1 MEKHYFVPVVN
12 RVYTNRNDKQYRCT
26 GFVEGSC
33 PWETVAYFTRLSD
46 GWSLAA
52 HGPKSMKTGRLNG
65 TILPAGIGRSK
76 KEGNVVNQ
84 EIIPAYSAYQKVID
98 LTLYHAFAEL
108 IVQMAQD
115 DEVRILYRQQEVRQ
129 IWQRDQNVSGYF
141 ETYSLRY
148 PGEVL
153 ERFEEKLGTDMRIL
167 RALALALG
175 YTRQCQADTMFVGNQ
190 RNDFIQ
196 KLRRTAGTDVYL
208 QGALYLLETDAP
220 QRRARLD
227 ALAAREYA
235 RTEEALFVLSL
246 FDDPEAGYQAMRPQL
261 TRLFGPDRTLSLEWD
276 FGVLEWFIR
285 FYAEEA
291 KRYRGKTDLVVRTLL
306 KLPYMNMKPDSR
318 EFSILLTAGYSMEE
332 ITLANSL
339 AVWADRIPGRLLSK
353 GITAEKIAAACVRML
368 LNCPDGQPEEIY
380 AYIGWLFL
388 VYQKF
393 EVKYEGYQDL
403 WAAIQMGLAPTAPR
417 TILWM
422 NKTVKRQFSYRFDV
436 FNPRYDILASG
447 LSKGEYAELF
457 TEQMLRSRAA
467 IPLRRWLTRYQAL
480 TGVEYI
486 EYFNKRHWLTL
497 RSFVLLVER
506 KEINLWQFFEQHKG
520 DGARAHPLE
529 LLEEY
534 ALKIS
539 SWRCFRFAQK
549 LFSQY
554 TFSQLQEIFGDNFYF
569 HQKFV
574 KKESYYN
581 KKVQSFSMV
590 RPFLTAEQHRQL
602 YDWIDASLFQTE
614 PEYYDSFVLCALKAP
629 VIQRIY
635 DKPLLASVLRQLLT
649 HDACGGYEVN
659 QLKERF
665 YSKEEMEA
673 DRKATAE
680 QEEQEKERQWQQ
692 QVMKC
697 QEKLASCYNG
707 SAESLIQFMHGY
719 HFGEIRKAALGMV
732 YEKLLEWP
740 AGCAQTL
747 EAAEMWKFF
756 ELCGS
761 LVMYEPRPRGE
772 ILTMV
777 QTIVGGESA

>member
-1 MEKHYFVPVVN
+1 
-12 RVYTNRNDKQYRCT
+12 
-26 GFVEGSC
+26 
-33 PWETVAYFTRLSD
+33 
-46 GWSLAA
+46 
-52 HGPKSMKTGRLNG
+52 
-65 TILPAGIGRSK
+65 
-76 KEGNVVNQ
+76 
-84 EIIPAYSAYQKVID
+84 
-98 LTLYHAFAEL
+98 
-108 IVQMAQD
+108 
-115 DEVRILYRQQEVRQ
+115 
-129 IWQRDQNVSGYF
+129 
-141 ETYSLRY
+141 
-148 PGEVL
+148 
-153 ERFEEKLGTDMRIL
+153 
-167 RALALALG
+167 
-175 YTRQCQADTMFVGNQ
+175 
-190 RNDFIQ
+190 
-196 KLRRTAGTDVYL
+196 
-208 QGALYLLETDAP
+208 
-220 QRRARLD
+220 
-227 ALAAREYA
+227 
-235 RTEEALFVLSL
+235 
-246 FDDPEAGYQAMRPQL
+246 
-261 TRLFGPDRTLSLEWD
+261 
-276 FGVLEWFIR
+276 
-285 FYAEEA
+285 
-291 KRYRGKTDLVVRTLL
+291 
-306 KLPYMNMKPDSR
+306 
-318 EFSILLTAGYSMEE
+318 
-332 ITLANSL
+332 
-339 AVWADRIPGRLLSK
+339 
-353 GITAEKIAAACVRML
+353 
-368 LNCPDGQPEEIY
+368 
-380 AYIGWLFL
+380 
-388 VYQKF
+388 
-393 EVKYEGYQDL
+393 
-403 WAAIQMGLAPTAPR
+403 
-417 TILWM
+417 
-422 NKTVKRQFSYRFDV
+422 
-436 FNPRYDILASG
+436 
-447 LSKGEYAELF
+447 
-457 TEQMLRSRAA
+457 MLRSRAA

-569 HQKFV
+569 HRKFV

-614 PEYYDSFVLCALKAP
+614 PEYYESFVLCALKAP

-649 HDACGGYEVN
+649 HDACSGYEVN

-761 LVMYEPRPRGE
+761 LVMYEPRPRRE

-777 QTIVGGESA
+777 QTIVGGEAA

>member
-1 MEKHYFVPVVN
+1 M
-12 RVYTNRNDKQYRCT
+12 
-26 GFVEGSC
+26 
-33 PWETVAYFTRLSD
+33 
-46 GWSLAA
+46 
-52 HGPKSMKTGRLNG
+52 
-65 TILPAGIGRSK
+65 
-76 KEGNVVNQ
+76 NQ

-436 FNPRYDILASG
+436 FNPRYDILANE
-447 LSKGEYAELF
+447 LSNEEYAELF

-480 TGVEYI
+480 TGAEYI
-486 EYFNKRHWLTL
+486 EYFNERHWHTL
-497 RSFVLLVER
+497 RSFALLVER
-506 KEINLWQFFEQHKG
+506 KEIDLWQFFEQHKE
-520 DGARAHPLE
+520 DGTRAHPLE
-529 LLEEY
+529 LLQEY

-761 LVMYEPRPRGE
+761 LVMYEPRPRRE

-777 QTIVGGESA
+777 QTIVGGEAA

>member
-1 MEKHYFVPVVN
+1 MHIDRIPVY
-12 RVYTNRNDKQYRCT
+12 RVYQR
-26 GFVEGSC
+26 
-33 PWETVAYFTRLSD
+33 A
-46 GWSLAA
+46 
-52 HGPKSMKTGRLNG
+52 
-65 TILPAGIGRSK
+65 
-76 KEGNVVNQ
+76 
-84 EIIPAYSAYQKVID
+84 ID
-98 LTLYHAFAEL
+98 LELYHAFAEL
-108 IVQMAQD
+108 VVQTSQD
-115 DEVRILYRQQEVRQ
+115 DTARRTYRQTRAMQ
-129 IWQRDQNVSGYF
+129 IWQVETDVSGYF
-141 ETYSLRY
+141 EPYHLRY

-153 ERFEEKLGTDMRIL
+153 ERFEEKLGNDVRVL

-175 YTRQCQADTMFVGNQ
+175 NTCAIQSDNMFVGNQ

-208 QGALYLLETDAP
+208 QGALYLLETDAL
-220 QRRARLD
+220 RRRTRLD
-227 ALAAREYA
+227 ELAAREYA

-246 FDDPEAGYQAMRPQL
+246 FDDPETGYQAMRPQL
-261 TRLFGPDRTLSLEWD
+261 TRLFGPDRTLSLEWN

-291 KRYRGKTDLVVRTLL
+291 KRYRGKNDLVLRTLM

-318 EFSILLTAGYSMEE
+318 EFSVLHTAGYSMEE
-332 ITLANSL
+332 ITMANSL
-339 AVWADRIPGRLLSK
+339 AVWADRIPDRLSSK
-353 GITAEKIAAACVRML
+353 GIVAEKIAVACVRML
-368 LNCPDGQPEEIY
+368 LNGPDGQPEEIY
-380 AYIGWLFL
+380 AYISWLFQ
-388 VYQKF
+388 VYKKF
-393 EVKYEGYQDL
+393 EVRYEGYQDL
-403 WAAIQMGLAPTAPR
+403 WAAIQTGLAPTAPQ

-422 NKTVKRQFSYRFDV
+422 NQTIKRQFPYRFDV
-436 FNPRYDILASG
+436 FDPRYDILANE
-447 LSKGEYAELF
+447 LSNEEYAELF
-457 TEQMLRSRAA
+457 TVQMLCSRAA

-480 TGVEYI
+480 TGAEYI

-761 LVMYEPRPRGE
+761 LVMYEPRPRRE

-777 QTIVGGESA
+777 QTIVGGEAA

>member
-1 MEKHYFVPVVN
+1 MDRK
-12 RVYTNRNDKQYRCT
+12 
-26 GFVEGSC
+26 
-33 PWETVAYFTRLSD
+33 FT
-46 GWSLAA
+46 
-52 HGPKSMKTGRLNG
+52 KMGRLNG
-65 TILPAGIGRSK
+65 TILPAGIGRSE
-76 KEGNVVNQ
+76 KEGNIVTQ
-84 EIIPAYSAYQKVID
+84 EIIPAYSTFQKDID

-108 IVQMAQD
+108 VVQTAQD
-115 DEVRILYRQQEVRQ
+115 GEARILYRQLEARQ
-129 IWQRDQNVSGYF
+129 IWQEDQNVSSYF
-141 ETYSLRY
+141 EAYSLRY

-153 ERFEEKLGTDMRIL
+153 ERFEEKLGTDIRIL

-175 YTRQCQADTMFVGNQ
+175 YTRRCQADTMFVGNQ

-208 QGALYLLETDAP
+208 QGALYLLETDAL
-220 QRRARLD
+220 RRRTRLD
-227 ALAAREYA
+227 ELAAREYA

-246 FDDPEAGYQAMRPQL
+246 FDDPETGYQAMRPQL
-261 TRLFGPDRTLSLEWD
+261 TRLFGPERTISMARD

-291 KRYRGKTDLVVRTLL
+291 KRYRGKNDLVLRTLM

-318 EFSILLTAGYSMEE
+318 EFSVLHTAGYSMEE
-332 ITLANSL
+332 ITMANSL
-339 AVWADRIPGRLLSK
+339 AVWADRIPDRLSSK
-353 GITAEKIAAACVRML
+353 GIVAEKIAVACVRML
-368 LNCPDGQPEEIY
+368 LNGPDGQPEEIY
-380 AYIGWLFL
+380 AYISWLFQ
-388 VYQKF
+388 VYKKF
-393 EVKYEGYQDL
+393 EVRYEGYQDL
-403 WAAIQMGLAPTAPR
+403 WAAIQTGLAPTAPQ

-422 NKTVKRQFSYRFDV
+422 NQTIKRQFPYRFDV
-436 FNPRYDILASG
+436 FDPRYDILANE
-447 LSKGEYAELF
+447 LSNEEYAELF
-457 TEQMLRSRAA
+457 TVQMLRSRAA

-574 KKESYYN
+574 KKESYYH

-649 HDACGGYEVN
+649 QDACGGYEVN

-761 LVMYEPRPRGE
+761 LVMYEPRPRRE

-777 QTIVGGESA
+777 QTIVGGEAA

>member
-1 MEKHYFVPVVN
+1 M
-12 RVYTNRNDKQYRCT
+12 T
-26 GFVEGSC
+26 
-33 PWETVAYFTRLSD
+33 
-46 GWSLAA
+46 
-52 HGPKSMKTGRLNG
+52 
-65 TILPAGIGRSK
+65 
-76 KEGNVVNQ
+76 Q
-84 EIIPAYSAYQKVID
+84 EIIPAYSTFQKDID

-108 IVQMAQD
+108 VVQTAQD
-115 DEVRILYRQQEVRQ
+115 GEARILYRQLEARQ
-129 IWQRDQNVSGYF
+129 IWQEDQNVSSYF
-141 ETYSLRY
+141 EAYSLRY

-153 ERFEEKLGTDMRIL
+153 ERFEEKLGTDIRIL

-175 YTRQCQADTMFVGNQ
+175 YTRRCQADTMFVGNQ

-208 QGALYLLETDAP
+208 QGALYLLETDAL
-220 QRRARLD
+220 RRRTRLD
-227 ALAAREYA
+227 ELAAREYA

-246 FDDPEAGYQAMRPQL
+246 FDDPETGYQAMRPQL
-261 TRLFGPDRTLSLEWD
+261 TRLFEPERTISMARD

-291 KRYRGKTDLVVRTLL
+291 KRYRGKNDLVLRTLM

-318 EFSILLTAGYSMEE
+318 EFSVLHTAGYSMEE
-332 ITLANSL
+332 ITMANSL
-339 AVWADRIPGRLLSK
+339 AVWADRIPDRLSSK
-353 GITAEKIAAACVRML
+353 GIVAEKIAVACVRML
-368 LNCPDGQPEEIY
+368 LNGPDGQPEEIY
-380 AYIGWLFL
+380 AYISWLFQ
-388 VYQKF
+388 VYKKF
-393 EVKYEGYQDL
+393 EVRYEGYQDL
-403 WAAIQMGLAPTAPR
+403 WEAIQTGLAPTAPQ

-422 NKTVKRQFSYRFDV
+422 NQTIKRQFPYRFDV
-436 FNPRYDILASG
+436 FDPRYDILANE
-447 LSKGEYAELF
+447 LSNEEYAELF
-457 TEQMLRSRAA
+457 TVQMLRSRAA

-534 ALKIS
+534 VLKIS

-649 HDACGGYEVN
+649 HDACNGYEVN

-761 LVMYEPRPRGE
+761 LVMYEPRPRRE

-777 QTIVGGESA
+777 QTIVGGEAA

>member
-1 MEKHYFVPVVN
+1 M
-12 RVYTNRNDKQYRCT
+12 T
-26 GFVEGSC
+26 
-33 PWETVAYFTRLSD
+33 
-46 GWSLAA
+46 
-52 HGPKSMKTGRLNG
+52 
-65 TILPAGIGRSK
+65 
-76 KEGNVVNQ
+76 Q
-84 EIIPAYSAYQKVID
+84 EIIPAYSTFQKDID

-108 IVQMAQD
+108 VVQTAQD
-115 DEVRILYRQQEVRQ
+115 GEARILYRQLEARQ
-129 IWQRDQNVSGYF
+129 IWQEDQNVSSYF
-141 ETYSLRY
+141 EAYSLRY

-153 ERFEEKLGTDMRIL
+153 ERFEEKLGTDIRIL

-175 YTRQCQADTMFVGNQ
+175 YTRRCQADTMFVGNQ

-208 QGALYLLETDAP
+208 QGALYLLETDAL
-220 QRRARLD
+220 RRRTRLD
-227 ALAAREYA
+227 ELAAREYA

-246 FDDPEAGYQAMRPQL
+246 FDDPETGYQAMRPQL
-261 TRLFGPDRTLSLEWD
+261 TRLFGPERTISMARD

-291 KRYRGKTDLVVRTLL
+291 KRYRGKNDLVLRTLM

-318 EFSILLTAGYSMEE
+318 EFSVLHTAGYSMEE
-332 ITLANSL
+332 ITMANSL
-339 AVWADRIPGRLLSK
+339 AVWADRIPDRLSSK
-353 GITAEKIAAACVRML
+353 GIVAEKIAVACVRML
-368 LNCPDGQPEEIY
+368 LNGPDGQPEEIY
-380 AYIGWLFL
+380 AYISWLFQ
-388 VYQKF
+388 VYKKF
-393 EVKYEGYQDL
+393 EVRYEGYQDL
-403 WAAIQMGLAPTAPR
+403 WEAIQTGLAPTAPQ

-422 NKTVKRQFSYRFDV
+422 NQTIKRQFPYRFDV
-436 FNPRYDILASG
+436 FDPRYDILANE
-447 LSKGEYAELF
+447 LSNEEYAELF
-457 TEQMLRSRAA
+457 TVQMLRSRAA

-534 ALKIS
+534 VLKIS

-649 HDACGGYEVN
+649 HDACNGYEVN

-777 QTIVGGESA
+777 QTIVGGEAA

>member
-1 MEKHYFVPVVN
+1 M
-12 RVYTNRNDKQYRCT
+12 T
-26 GFVEGSC
+26 
-33 PWETVAYFTRLSD
+33 
-46 GWSLAA
+46 
-52 HGPKSMKTGRLNG
+52 
-65 TILPAGIGRSK
+65 
-76 KEGNVVNQ
+76 Q
-84 EIIPAYSAYQKVID
+84 EIIPAYSTFQKDID
-98 LTLYHAFAEL
+98 LTLYHAFSEL
-108 IVQMAQD
+108 VVQTAQD
-115 DEVRILYRQQEVRQ
+115 GEARILYRQLEARQ
-129 IWQRDQNVSGYF
+129 IWQEDQNVSSYF
-141 ETYSLRY
+141 EAYSLRY

-153 ERFEEKLGTDMRIL
+153 ERFEEKLGTDIRIL

-175 YTRQCQADTMFVGNQ
+175 YTRRCQADTMFVGNQ

-480 TGVEYI
+480 TGAEYI
-486 EYFNKRHWLTL
+486 EYFNERHWHTL
-497 RSFVLLVER
+497 RSFALLVER
-506 KEINLWQFFEQHKG
+506 KEIDLWQFFEQHKE
-520 DGARAHPLE
+520 DGTRAHPLE
-529 LLEEY
+529 LLQEY

-761 LVMYEPRPRGE
+761 LVMYEPRPRRE

-777 QTIVGGESA
+777 QTIVGGEAA

>member
-1 MEKHYFVPVVN
+1 M
-12 RVYTNRNDKQYRCT
+12 T
-26 GFVEGSC
+26 
-33 PWETVAYFTRLSD
+33 
-46 GWSLAA
+46 
-52 HGPKSMKTGRLNG
+52 
-65 TILPAGIGRSK
+65 
-76 KEGNVVNQ
+76 Q
-84 EIIPAYSAYQKVID
+84 EIIPAYSTFQKDID

-108 IVQMAQD
+108 VVQTAQD
-115 DEVRILYRQQEVRQ
+115 GEARILYRQLEARQ
-129 IWQRDQNVSGYF
+129 IWQEDQNVSSYF
-141 ETYSLRY
+141 EAYSLRY

-480 TGVEYI
+480 TGAEYI
-486 EYFNKRHWLTL
+486 EYFNERHWHTL
-497 RSFVLLVER
+497 RSFALLVER
-506 KEINLWQFFEQHKG
+506 KEIDLWQFFEQHKE
-520 DGARAHPLE
+520 DGTRAHPLE
-529 LLEEY
+529 LLQEY

-761 LVMYEPRPRGE
+761 LVMYEPRPRRE

-777 QTIVGGESA
+777 QTIVGGEAA

>member
-1 MEKHYFVPVVN
+1 MNP
-12 RVYTNRNDKQYRCT
+12 
-26 GFVEGSC
+26 
-33 PWETVAYFTRLSD
+33 
-46 GWSLAA
+46 
-52 HGPKSMKTGRLNG
+52 
-65 TILPAGIGRSK
+65 
-76 KEGNVVNQ
+76 
-84 EIIPAYSAYQKVID
+84 EIIPAYSAYQEVID
-98 LTLYHAFAEL
+98 LTLYHAFVEL
-108 IVQMAQD
+108 IVQTAQD
-115 DEVRILYRQQEVRQ
+115 DEARILYRQLKTRQ
-129 IWQRDQNVSGYF
+129 IWQKDQNVSGYF
-141 ETYSLRY
+141 ETYNLRY

-153 ERFEEKLGTDMRIL
+153 ERFEEKLGADMRIL

-227 ALAAREYA
+227 ELAAREYA

-339 AVWADRIPGRLLSK
+339 AVWADRIPGRLSSK

-403 WAAIQMGLAPTAPR
+403 WAAIQTGLAPTAPR

-422 NKTVKRQFSYRFDV
+422 NQEIKKQFPYRFDV
-436 FNPRYDILASG
+436 FDPRYDILASG

-480 TGVEYI
+480 TGAEYI
-486 EYFNKRHWLTL
+486 EYFNERHWHTL
-497 RSFVLLVER
+497 RSFALLVER
-506 KEINLWQFFEQHKG
+506 KEIDLWQFFEQHKE
-520 DGARAHPLE
+520 DGTRAHPLE
-529 LLEEY
+529 LLQEY

-761 LVMYEPRPRGE
+761 LVMYEPRPRRE

-777 QTIVGGESA
+777 QTIVGGEAA

>member
-1 MEKHYFVPVVN
+1 M
-12 RVYTNRNDKQYRCT
+12 
-26 GFVEGSC
+26 
-33 PWETVAYFTRLSD
+33 
-46 GWSLAA
+46 
-52 HGPKSMKTGRLNG
+52 
-65 TILPAGIGRSK
+65 
-76 KEGNVVNQ
+76 NQ

-208 QGALYLLETDAP
+208 QGALYLLETDAL
-220 QRRARLD
+220 RRCTRLD
-227 ALAAREYA
+227 ELAAREYA

-246 FDDPEAGYQAMRPQL
+246 FDDPETGYQAMRPQL

-393 EVKYEGYQDL
+393 EVRYEGYQDL

-480 TGVEYI
+480 TGAEYI
-486 EYFNKRHWLTL
+486 EYFNERHWHTL
-497 RSFVLLVER
+497 RSFALLVER
-506 KEINLWQFFEQHKG
+506 KEIDLWQFFEQHKE
-520 DGARAHPLE
+520 DGTRAHPLE
-529 LLEEY
+529 LLQEY

-673 DRKATAE
+673 DRKATDE

-761 LVMYEPRPRGE
+761 LVMYEPRPRRE

-777 QTIVGGESA
+777 QTIVGGEAA

>member
-1 MEKHYFVPVVN
+1 M
-12 RVYTNRNDKQYRCT
+12 
-26 GFVEGSC
+26 
-33 PWETVAYFTRLSD
+33 
-46 GWSLAA
+46 
-52 HGPKSMKTGRLNG
+52 
-65 TILPAGIGRSK
+65 
-76 KEGNVVNQ
+76 NQ
-84 EIIPAYSAYQKVID
+84 EIIPAYSAYQEVID
-98 LTLYHAFAEL
+98 LTLYHAFVEL
-108 IVQMAQD
+108 IVQTAQD
-115 DEVRILYRQQEVRQ
+115 DEARILYRQLKTRQ
-129 IWQRDQNVSGYF
+129 IWQKDQNVSGYF
-141 ETYSLRY
+141 ETYNLRY

-153 ERFEEKLGTDMRIL
+153 ERFEEKLGADMRIL

-190 RNDFIQ
+190 RNDFLQ

-208 QGALYLLETDAP
+208 QGALYLLESDAP
-220 QRRARLD
+220 QRRARLEE
-227 ALAAREYA
+227 LAAREYA
-235 RTEEALFVLSL
+235 RTEEVLFVLSL
-246 FDDPEAGYQAMRPQL
+246 FDDTEAGYQAMRPQL
-261 TRLFGPDRTLSLEWD
+261 TRLLGPDRTLPLKWN

-291 KRYRGKTDLVVRTLL
+291 KRYRGKSDLVLRTLL

-318 EFSILLTAGYSMEE
+318 EFSVLHTAGYSMEE

-339 AVWADRIPGRLLSK
+339 AVWADRIPGRLSSK

-368 LNCPDGQPEEIY
+368 LNRPDDLPEEIY
-380 AYIGWLFL
+380 AYISWMFQ
-388 VYQKF
+388 VYKKF
-393 EVKYEGYQDL
+393 EVRYEGYQDL
-403 WAAIQMGLAPTAPR
+403 WAAIQTGLAPTAPQ

-422 NKTVKRQFSYRFDV
+422 NQKIQKQFPYRFDV
-436 FNPRYDILASG
+436 FDPRYDILANE
-447 LSKGEYAELF
+447 LSNEEYAELF
-457 TEQMLRSRAA
+457 TMQMLRSRAA
-467 IPLRRWLTRYQAL
+467 IPLRRWLMRYQAL
-480 TGVEYI
+480 TGTEYI
-486 EYFNKRHWLTL
+486 EYFNERHWHTL
-497 RSFVLLVER
+497 RSFALLVER
-506 KEINLWQFFEQHKG
+506 KEIDLWQFFEQHKG

-761 LVMYEPRPRGE
+761 LVMYEPRPRRE

-777 QTIVGGESA
+777 QTIVGGEAA

>member
-1 MEKHYFVPVVN
+1 M
-12 RVYTNRNDKQYRCT
+12 T
-26 GFVEGSC
+26 
-33 PWETVAYFTRLSD
+33 
-46 GWSLAA
+46 
-52 HGPKSMKTGRLNG
+52 
-65 TILPAGIGRSK
+65 
-76 KEGNVVNQ
+76 Q
-84 EIIPAYSAYQKVID
+84 EIIPAYSTFQKDID

-108 IVQMAQD
+108 VVQTAQD
-115 DEVRILYRQQEVRQ
+115 GEARILYRQLEARQ
-129 IWQRDQNVSGYF
+129 IWQEDQNVSSYF
-141 ETYSLRY
+141 EAYSLRY

-153 ERFEEKLGTDMRIL
+153 ERFEEKLGTDIRIL

-175 YTRQCQADTMFVGNQ
+175 YTRRCQADTMFVGNQ

-208 QGALYLLETDAP
+208 QGALYLLETDAL
-220 QRRARLD
+220 RRRTRLD
-227 ALAAREYA
+227 ELAAREYA

-246 FDDPEAGYQAMRPQL
+246 FDDPETGYQAMRPQL
-261 TRLFGPDRTLSLEWD
+261 TRLFGPERTISMARD

-291 KRYRGKTDLVVRTLL
+291 KRYRGKNDLVLRTLM

-318 EFSILLTAGYSMEE
+318 EFSVLHTAGYSMEE
-332 ITLANSL
+332 ITMANSL
-339 AVWADRIPGRLLSK
+339 AVWADRIPDRLSSK
-353 GITAEKIAAACVRML
+353 GIVAEKIAVACVRML
-368 LNCPDGQPEEIY
+368 LNGPDGQPEDIY
-380 AYIGWLFL
+380 AYISWLFQ
-388 VYQKF
+388 VYKKF
-393 EVKYEGYQDL
+393 EVRYEGYQDL
-403 WAAIQMGLAPTAPR
+403 WAAIQTGLAPTAPQ

-422 NKTVKRQFSYRFDV
+422 NQTIKRQFPYRFDV
-436 FNPRYDILASG
+436 FDPRYDILANE
-447 LSKGEYAELF
+447 LSNEEYAELF
-457 TEQMLRSRAA
+457 TVQMLRSRAA

-480 TGVEYI
+480 TGAEYI
-486 EYFNKRHWLTL
+486 EYFNERHWHTL
-497 RSFVLLVER
+497 RSFALLVER
-506 KEINLWQFFEQHKG
+506 KEIDLWQFFEQHKE
-520 DGARAHPLE
+520 DGTRAHPLE
-529 LLEEY
+529 LLQEY

-635 DKPLLASVLRQLLT
+635 DKSLLASVLRQLLT
-649 HDACGGYEVN
+649 LDACNGYEVN

-761 LVMYEPRPRGE
+761 LVMYEPRPRRE

-777 QTIVGGESA
+777 QTIVGGEAA

>member
-1 MEKHYFVPVVN
+1 M
-12 RVYTNRNDKQYRCT
+12 
-26 GFVEGSC
+26 
-33 PWETVAYFTRLSD
+33 
-46 GWSLAA
+46 
-52 HGPKSMKTGRLNG
+52 
-65 TILPAGIGRSK
+65 
-76 KEGNVVNQ
+76 NQ

-318 EFSILLTAGYSMEE
+318 EFSVLHTAGYSMEE
-332 ITLANSL
+332 ITMANSL
-339 AVWADRIPGRLLSK
+339 AVWADRIPDRLSSK
-353 GITAEKIAAACVRML
+353 GIVAEKIAVACVRML
-368 LNCPDGQPEEIY
+368 LNGPDGQPEEIY
-380 AYIGWLFL
+380 AYISWLFQ
-388 VYQKF
+388 VYKKF
-393 EVKYEGYQDL
+393 EVRYEGYQDL
-403 WAAIQMGLAPTAPR
+403 WEAIQTGLAPTAPQ

-422 NKTVKRQFSYRFDV
+422 NQTIKRQFPYRFDV
-436 FNPRYDILASG
+436 FDPRYDILANE
-447 LSKGEYAELF
+447 LSNEEYAELF
-457 TEQMLRSRAA
+457 TVQMLRSRAA

-506 KEINLWQFFEQHKG
+506 KEIDLWQFFEQHKE
-520 DGARAHPLE
+520 DGTRAHPLE

-581 KKVQSFSMV
+581 KKIQSFSMV

-649 HDACGGYEVN
+649 HDACNGYEVN

-761 LVMYEPRPRGE
+761 LVMYEPRPRRE

-777 QTIVGGESA
+777 QTIVGGEAA

>member
-1 MEKHYFVPVVN
+1 M
-12 RVYTNRNDKQYRCT
+12 T
-26 GFVEGSC
+26 
-33 PWETVAYFTRLSD
+33 
-46 GWSLAA
+46 
-52 HGPKSMKTGRLNG
+52 
-65 TILPAGIGRSK
+65 
-76 KEGNVVNQ
+76 Q
-84 EIIPAYSAYQKVID
+84 EIIPAYSTFQKDID
-98 LTLYHAFAEL
+98 LTLYHAFSEL
-108 IVQMAQD
+108 VVQTAQD
-115 DEVRILYRQQEVRQ
+115 GEARILYRQLEARQ
-129 IWQRDQNVSGYF
+129 IWQEDQNVSSYF
-141 ETYSLRY
+141 EAYSLRY

-153 ERFEEKLGTDMRIL
+153 ERFEEKLGTDIRIL

-175 YTRQCQADTMFVGNQ
+175 YTRRCQADTMFVGNQ

-208 QGALYLLETDAP
+208 QGALYLLETDAF
-220 QRRARLD
+220 RRRTRLD
-227 ALAAREYA
+227 ELAAREYA

-246 FDDPEAGYQAMRPQL
+246 FNDPETGYQAMRPQL
-261 TRLFGPDRTLSLEWD
+261 TRLFGPERTISMARD

-291 KRYRGKTDLVVRTLL
+291 KRYRGKNDLVLRTLM

-318 EFSILLTAGYSMEE
+318 EFSVLHTAGYSMEE
-332 ITLANSL
+332 ITMANSL
-339 AVWADRIPGRLLSK
+339 AVWADRIPDRLSSK
-353 GITAEKIAAACVRML
+353 GIVAEKIAVACVRML
-368 LNCPDGQPEEIY
+368 LNGPDGQPEEIY
-380 AYIGWLFL
+380 AYISWLFQ
-388 VYQKF
+388 VYKKF
-393 EVKYEGYQDL
+393 EVRYEGYQDL
-403 WAAIQMGLAPTAPR
+403 WAAIQTGLAPTAPQ

-422 NKTVKRQFSYRFDV
+422 NQTIKRQFPYRFDV
-436 FNPRYDILASG
+436 FDPRYDILANE
-447 LSKGEYAELF
+447 LSNEEYAELF
-457 TEQMLRSRAA
+457 TMQMLRSRAA

-534 ALKIS
+534 VLKIS

-761 LVMYEPRPRGE
+761 LVMYEPRPRRE

-777 QTIVGGESA
+777 QTIVGGEAA

>member
-1 MEKHYFVPVVN
+1 M
-12 RVYTNRNDKQYRCT
+12 
-26 GFVEGSC
+26 
-33 PWETVAYFTRLSD
+33 
-46 GWSLAA
+46 
-52 HGPKSMKTGRLNG
+52 
-65 TILPAGIGRSK
+65 
-76 KEGNVVNQ
+76 NQ
-84 EIIPAYSAYQKVID
+84 EIIPTYSAYQKVID

-227 ALAAREYA
+227 ELAAREYA

-318 EFSILLTAGYSMEE
+318 EFSVLHTAGYSMEE
-332 ITLANSL
+332 ITMANSL
-339 AVWADRIPGRLLSK
+339 AVWADRIPDRLSSK
-353 GITAEKIAAACVRML
+353 GIVAEKIAVACVRML
-368 LNCPDGQPEEIY
+368 LNGPDGQPEEIY
-380 AYIGWLFL
+380 AYISWLFQ
-388 VYQKF
+388 VYKKF
-393 EVKYEGYQDL
+393 EVRYEGYQDL
-403 WAAIQMGLAPTAPR
+403 WAAIQTGLAPTAPQ

-422 NKTVKRQFSYRFDV
+422 NQTIKRQFPYRFDV
-436 FNPRYDILASG
+436 FDPRYDILANE
-447 LSKGEYAELF
+447 LSNEEYAELF
-457 TEQMLRSRAA
+457 TVQMLRSRAA

-649 HDACGGYEVN
+649 HDACNGYEVN

-761 LVMYEPRPRGE
+761 LVMYEPRPRRE

-777 QTIVGGESA
+777 QTIVGGEAA

>member
-1 MEKHYFVPVVN
+1 M
-12 RVYTNRNDKQYRCT
+12 
-26 GFVEGSC
+26 
-33 PWETVAYFTRLSD
+33 
-46 GWSLAA
+46 
-52 HGPKSMKTGRLNG
+52 
-65 TILPAGIGRSK
+65 
-76 KEGNVVNQ
+76 NQ

-153 ERFEEKLGTDMRIL
+153 ERFEEKLGTDIRIL

-227 ALAAREYA
+227 ELAAREYA

-261 TRLFGPDRTLSLEWD
+261 TRLFGPDRTLSLKWD

-339 AVWADRIPGRLLSK
+339 AVWADRIPGRLSSK

-380 AYIGWLFL
+380 AYISWLFQ
-388 VYQKF
+388 VYKKF
-393 EVKYEGYQDL
+393 EVRYEGYQDL
-403 WAAIQMGLAPTAPR
+403 WAAIQTGLAPTAPQ

-422 NKTVKRQFSYRFDV
+422 NQTIKRQFPYRFDV
-436 FNPRYDILASG
+436 FDPRYDILANE
-447 LSKGEYAELF
+447 LSNEEYAELF
-457 TEQMLRSRAA
+457 TVQMLRSRAA

-480 TGVEYI
+480 TGAEYI

-649 HDACGGYEVN
+649 HDACSGYEVN

-707 SAESLIQFMHGY
+707 SAESLVQFMHGY

-777 QTIVGGESA
+777 QTIVGGEAA

>member
-1 MEKHYFVPVVN
+1 M
-12 RVYTNRNDKQYRCT
+12 
-26 GFVEGSC
+26 
-33 PWETVAYFTRLSD
+33 
-46 GWSLAA
+46 
-52 HGPKSMKTGRLNG
+52 
-65 TILPAGIGRSK
+65 
-76 KEGNVVNQ
+76 NQ
-84 EIIPAYSAYQKVID
+84 EIIPAYSAYQEVID
-98 LTLYHAFAEL
+98 VTLYHAFVEL
-108 IVQMAQD
+108 IVQTAQD
-115 DEVRILYRQQEVRQ
+115 DEARILYRQLKTRQ
-129 IWQRDQNVSGYF
+129 IWQKDQNVSGYF
-141 ETYSLRY
+141 ETYNLRY

-153 ERFEEKLGTDMRIL
+153 ERFEEKLGADMRIL

-190 RNDFIQ
+190 RNDFLQ

-208 QGALYLLETDAP
+208 QGALYLLESDAP
-220 QRRARLD
+220 QRRARLEE
-227 ALAAREYA
+227 LAAREYA
-235 RTEEALFVLSL
+235 RTEEVLFVLSL
-246 FDDPEAGYQAMRPQL
+246 FDDTEAGYQAMRPQL
-261 TRLFGPDRTLSLEWD
+261 TRLLGPDRTLPLKWN

-291 KRYRGKTDLVVRTLL
+291 KRYRGKSDLVLRTLL

-318 EFSILLTAGYSMEE
+318 EFSVLHTAGYSMEE

-339 AVWADRIPGRLLSK
+339 AVWADRIPGRLSSK

-368 LNCPDGQPEEIY
+368 LNRPDDLPEEIY
-380 AYIGWLFL
+380 AYISWLFQ
-388 VYQKF
+388 VYKKF
-393 EVKYEGYQDL
+393 EVRYEGYQDL
-403 WAAIQMGLAPTAPR
+403 WEAIQTGLAPTAPQ

-422 NKTVKRQFSYRFDV
+422 NQTIKRQFPYRFDV
-436 FNPRYDILASG
+436 FDPRYDILANE
-447 LSKGEYAELF
+447 LSNEEYAELF
-457 TEQMLRSRAA
+457 TVQMLRSRAA

-602 YDWIDASLFQTE
+602 YDWLDASLFQTE